1 MAFLLVYAVVSF
13 SNLRFRHHA
22 KVWRWLSDNFEVFPS
37 IPGLHGARMEFSA
50 TTIPFGVIAVAVME
64 IILFLLPS
72 VIGLNILFLTLLLSN
87 LGFPF

>member
-1 MAFLLVYAVVSF
+1 
-13 SNLRFRHHA
+13 
-22 KVWRWLSDNFEVFPS
+22 
-37 IPGLHGARMEFSA
+37 MEFSA